1 VSNKESTPSA
11 VPAPSEVPD
20 AAIREQAKALAAG
33 AAFDI
38 KGDCPHCD
46 GTGRGDEVSKKIV
59 HSFSPAG
66 FGADWSLDHLLAVID
81 GAEYVRW
88 VDSVSGHDL
97 VVENNGKPY
106 RFQVKRP
113 AQVEGAA

>member
-1 VSNKESTPSA
+1 MAIKETTPAIPSA
-11 VPAPSEVPD
+11 SAMVLDTAD
-20 AAIREQAKALAAG
+20 RKHIKALATAS
-33 AAFDI
+33 AFEV

-46 GTGRGDEVSKKIV
+46 GTGYSDETARKIV

-66 FGADWSLDHLLAVID
+66 FGADWDLDAVFAAID
-81 GAEYVRW
+81 KAEYVRW
-88 VDSVSGHDL
+88 ADNASGHDL

-113 AQVEGAA
+113 AQTEDAS